1 MVNFAIMS
9 GPDSESFRT
18 LDEIRDRINEPETI
32 TRLRTRQ
39 RWDYRLIY
47 ANGAITLG
55 TLALDLI
62 QSSGE
67 NQILLAG
74 LIGSLGIGLVSAM
87 RGRRA
92 RQQIASMIESE
103 RQVSYLHQ
111 HQYPDPKS

>member
-9 GPDSESFRT
+9 GADRGPFRT
-18 LDEIRDRINEPETI
+18 IDQIRDRINEPETI

-47 ANGAITLG
+47 ANGVITLG
-55 TLALDLI
+55 ALALVLT

-67 NQILLAG
+67 NPILFAG

-92 RQQIASMIESE
+92 RQQIT
-103 RQVSYLHQ
+103 RQLNAEEFQSFKH
-111 HQYPDPKS
+111 HHW